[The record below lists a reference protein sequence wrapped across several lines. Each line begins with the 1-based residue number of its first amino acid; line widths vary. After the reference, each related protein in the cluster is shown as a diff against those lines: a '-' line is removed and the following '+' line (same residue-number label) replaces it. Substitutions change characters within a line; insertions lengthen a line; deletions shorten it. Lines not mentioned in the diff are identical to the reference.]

1 MRKYIYIMLVLTV
14 VSCIAGTHLA
24 WGQEARATLGG
35 RVVDPQGAVVPN
47 ATVIVTADDTG
58 VRQQTTTNAQGNWIV
73 QFLIPGHY
81 SFSVSAPGFK
91 TAERKG
97 LTLQAADNKLIDTKL
112 EVGGITQTVT
122 VTAETP
128 LVETTSAT
136 SGTVITQ
143 EQITEMPSMSR
154 VTTLLATL
162 SPGVLA
168 QDQNQNVAHLWSYN
182 AASQFTVN
190 GGRNNVRS
198 NSFELDGMP
207 NIRTDG
213 KVGFMPPPDAVQEFR
228 VQMNAYDASLGRQAG
243 ATVQMVM
250 KSGTSGYHG
259 SLYWFNQNNLLNAN
273 LFQTN
278 LAGGKVPAVHFNEY
292 GATFGGPV
300 RIPWLYNGKE
310 KTFFFVSFD
319 GTRNKDPR
327 FDVRS
332 VPADLERKGDFSQ
345 SFTTQLVSGQLV
357 KYPIKIYDP
366 MTVDSK
372 GFRQQFTNNI
382 IPTDRLNPIALKI
395 LGFVPL
401 PNTLSEPTGNATNNF
416 VPDSTRDNKMAVLA
430 IRVDHTWNNSHKSFG
445 SYRWYH
451 EDELSGD
458 NFHNAS
464 TGAYQTRIPTGVG
477 LDHVWTLSPRKVLNI
492 RWNVSRFVDDNRD
505 QGAGFDPSV
514 LGLPASF
521 IAQME
526 KPSFPRIN
534 GQFGTI
540 GTSSAGNL
548 TASTYYT
555 WSATMNHVVGNMS
568 FKYGGDYWVLQSA
581 NRNIGNQGQFDFNN
595 SNWTRQ
601 QATVSGGTGVGSSLA
616 AYLLG
621 LPNGGNF
628 PRNANGFYSQH
639 FYSVYVQDDWR
650 VTPRL
655 TVNLGLRWDYE
666 TPVTERY
673 NRLTSN
679 YDLTAPNPISDSAQA
694 AYASVLTKN
703 ATNANVQQLA
713 QMVPASA
720 FKIYGNQLFA
730 GADGQKREAYNGDF
744 KEIQP
749 RVGFAYRLLP
759 HTVIRGGVGKFVQAS
774 YDIGWQN
781 GFSRSTT
788 FIATQD
794 NYFTP
799 YDTLS
804 NPFRGGILA
813 PTGSSLG
820 ALTNLGQG
828 VNMYNQDPG
837 RMHSWEY
844 SLHLQ
849 HEFKGWLFEVGYTHN
864 KTYGI
869 AQGRNQNLPT
879 LAVWQQ
885 LRSPRFDA
893 NGRPLDKLLW
903 DELIP
908 NPFYQLTGVTGSLAS
923 NQNISFNQFV
933 RPIKILGDITKDLN
947 PLGENQYDAMLV
959 KIERRFKGGF
969 SVINSFTWS
978 KLFEDTSLIGP
989 EIVGPTVEHK
999 LGGEDRPLRLSIA
1012 PIWDFPIGR
1021 GKKFWT
1027 SMPKV
1032 LDVFLGGWELTGQY
1046 SIQSGVPVVF
1056 GTDSFYDGQDFHL
1069 NRGDRTLERWFDT
1082 THFIRFPDKNTDI
1095 SNYPT
1100 WTGIQNLPGYNYKP
1114 AANDTIKNGVY
1125 QDFATNV
1132 RTFPTRWG
1140 NVRAS
1145 RTNELNVGL
1154 YKNFRV
1160 KERIKIQFRFEAFNA
1175 FNHVRFGAPNTDPT
1189 SASFG
1194 RVDKTQQNNAR
1205 QVQMAL
1211 KISF

>member
-1 MRKYIYIMLVLTV
+1 MRKYGLIMLALAAVL
-14 VSCIAGTHLA
+14 CITGTDLA
-24 WGQEARATLGG
+24 WSQEARATIGG
-35 RVVDPQGAVVPN
+35 RVIDPQGAVVPN
-47 ATVIVTADDTG
+47 ATVNVTADSTG
-58 VRQQTTTNAQGNWIV
+58 VKQQTKTNAQGNWIV

-81 SFSVSAPGFK
+81 SFSVTAQGFK

-97 LTLQAADNKLIDTKL
+97 LQLQAADNKSIDTKL
-112 EVGGITQTVT
+112 EIGGITETVT
-122 VTAETP
+122 VMAAAD
-128 LVETTSAT
+128 LIETTSAT

-162 SPGVLA
+162 SPGVVA

-182 AASQFTVN
+182 AGSQFTVN
-190 GGRNNVRS
+190 GGRNVERS

-243 ATVQMVM
+243 STVQMVI

-259 SLYWFNQNNLLNAN
+259 SMYWFNQNNLLNAN

-278 LAGGKVPAVHFNEY
+278 LTGDKAPAIHFNEY

-300 RIPWLYNGKE
+300 WIPKLYQGKE

-319 GTRNKDPR
+319 GTRNSDPR
-327 FDVRS
+327 FSVVS
-332 VPADLERKGDFSQ
+332 VPTDLERKGDFSQ
-345 SFTTQLVSGQLV
+345 SFTTQLVGGQRI

-372 GFRQQFTNNI
+372 GYRQQFTNNI

-395 LGFVPL
+395 LGDVPL
-401 PNTLSEPTGNATNNF
+401 PNTASDETGNATNNF
-416 VPDSTRDNKMAVLA
+416 VPASNRQNKMAILA

-445 SYRWYH
+445 SFRWYH
-451 EDELSGD
+451 EDELTGD
-458 NFHNAS
+458 IFHNAS
-464 TGAYQTRIPTGVG
+464 TGQYQTRIPTGLG
-477 LDHVWTLSPRKVLNI
+477 LDHVWTISPTKVLNI
-492 RWNVSRFVDDNRD
+492 RWNISRFVDDNRD
-505 QGAGFDPSV
+505 HGAGFDPSV
-514 LGLPASF
+514 LGFSQSYV
-521 IAQME
+521 AQME
-526 KPSFPRIN
+526 KPSYPRIN
-534 GQFGTI
+534 GLFGTI
-540 GTSSAGNL
+540 GTSSAGNF
-548 TASTYYT
+548 TASNYYT
-555 WSATMNHVVGNMS
+555 TSANMNQVVRNMS
-568 FKYGGDYWVLQSA
+568 LKYGAEWWVLQSA
-581 NRNIGNQGQFDFNN
+581 NSNIGNQGQFDFNN

-601 QATVSGGTGVGSSLA
+601 RNDVSGGTGVGSSLA

-628 PRNANGFYSQH
+628 PRNANGYYSQQ
-639 FYSVYVQDDWR
+639 FYAFYVQNDWR
-650 VTPRL
+650 VTRRL
-655 TVNLGLRWDYE
+655 TINMGLRWDYE
-666 TPVTERY
+666 TPVTERF

-679 YDLTAPNPISDSAQA
+679 YDLKALNPISDSAQA
-694 AYASVLTKN
+694 SYASMLAANSSN
-703 ATNANVQQLA
+703 AIVQQLA
-713 QMVPASA
+713 QMVPSSD
-720 FKIYGNQLFA
+720 FKIYGTQLFA
-730 GADGQKREAYNGDF
+730 GVGGQKRGTYNGDF
-744 KEIQP
+744 REWQP
-749 RVGFAYRLLP
+749 RIGFAYRLFP
-759 HTVIRGGVGKFVQAS
+759 KTVIRGGFGKFAMAS
-774 YDIGWQN
+774 YDRGWQN

-794 NYFTP
+794 NYLTP

-828 VNMYNQDPG
+828 VNMYNQDPE
-837 RMHSWEY
+837 RMHSWEA

-849 HEFKGWLFEVGYTHN
+849 QEFRGWLFEIGYTHN

-869 AQGRNQNLPT
+869 PQGRNQNLMT
-879 LAVWQQ
+879 LSTWQQ

-893 NGRPLDKLLW
+893 TGRPLDKLLW

-908 NPFYQLTGVTGSLAS
+908 NPFYQLPGVTGSLAS
-923 NQNISFNQFV
+923 NKTISFNQFV
-933 RPIKILGDITKDLN
+933 RPNKILGDITKDLN
-947 PLGENQYDAMLV
+947 PLGENRYDAMLV
-959 KIERRFKGGF
+959 KVERRFKGGF

-989 EIVGPTVEHK
+989 EIVGPIVEHK
-999 LGGEDRPLRLSIA
+999 LGGEDRPFRLSIA
-1012 PIWDFPIGR
+1012 PIFDFPIGR
-1021 GKKFWT
+1021 GKKVWT

-1032 LDVFLGGWELTGQY
+1032 LDAILGGWELTGQY
-1046 SIQSGVPVVF
+1046 NIQSGVPVVF
-1056 GTDSFYDGQDFHL
+1056 GNDCFYDGQDFHL
-1069 NRGDRTLERWFDT
+1069 ERDKRTLEQWFDT
-1082 THFIRFPDKNTDI
+1082 THFYKFPDKSTDI
-1095 SNYPT
+1095 STYPS
-1100 WTGIQNLPGYNYKP
+1100 WTGIQKLPGYSYQP
-1114 AANDTIKNGVY
+1114 SASDTIKNGVY

-1145 RTNELNVGL
+1145 RVNELNAGL
-1154 YKNFRV
+1154 YKNFKI
-1160 KERIKIQFRFEAFNA
+1160 KERVKIQFRFETFNA
-1175 FNHVRFGAPNTDPT
+1175 FNHVRFGGPDTNPG

-1194 RVDKTQQNNAR
+1194 RVDKVQQNNAR